1 MLLLSALGLTYIL
14 KQGRI
19 LNEVRSFLI
28 ELHPLIKDLFS
39 CAMCLGFWSGIFI
52 GIIAFLSV
60 TEILILGFA
69 TSFLGYI
76 SSILITVIEE
86 IYLKTIEK

>member
-19 LNEVRSFLI
+19 LNEIRSFLI
-28 ELHPLIKDLFS
+28 KLHPLIKDLFS

-52 GIIAFLSV
+52 GIIAFLPV

-86 IYLKTIEK
+86 IYLKIIEK

>member
-19 LNEVRSFLI
+19 LNEIRSFLI
-28 ELHPLIKDLFS
+28 KLHPIIKDLFS

-52 GIIAFLSV
+52 GILAQI
-60 TEILILGFA
+60 TIPEIIILGFA

-76 SSILITVIEE
+76 SFIIITVIEDFY
-86 IYLKTIEK
+86 INFIKK